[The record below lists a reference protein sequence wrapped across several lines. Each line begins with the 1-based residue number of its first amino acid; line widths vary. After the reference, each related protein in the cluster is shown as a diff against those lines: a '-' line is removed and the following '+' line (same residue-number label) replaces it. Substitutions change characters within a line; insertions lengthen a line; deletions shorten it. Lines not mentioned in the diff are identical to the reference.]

1 MVALLESVYCI
12 SRIYKYST
20 LATAYLPT
28 IYALS
33 TPPGQR
39 SAIAIVRI
47 SGSHS
52 KYIYRQLTKSKHEPI
67 PRTTS
72 LKKLYFPYQKNV
84 LLDTSL
90 TLFFNS
96 PKTFTGED
104 ILELHLHGGKAVTG
118 SVLEAIGSLNDRE
131 SGVNIRYAQPGE
143 FSMRAFQNGKFDLT
157 EIEGIRE
164 LIDAETES
172 QRRSALASFNGE
184 NKQRFMLWR
193 KTIVDNIAQL
203 AAIIDFG
210 DDTDIGDLENI
221 FSTVES
227 NMLQLK
233 GDVQQ
238 FIKKVEKSSILQ
250 SGIKLVL
257 LGPPNA
263 GKSSLINSISNDD
276 ISIVSQIPGTTRD
289 TIELA
294 INVNGYKVIMC
305 DTAGIRGG
313 SSDEIEMLGIKRAIR
328 KSTQCDLC
336 LLILDPQSKPL
347 VSDDIKHHL
356 MSQEFQNK
364 EITVV
369 VNKTDL
375 INDESDLNSIIDQLN
390 AEFNGRYPI
399 VPVSCLTTS
408 GIEELINGLTQTFQK
423 ISETSN
429 ESDPIVVSQR
439 VQEILF
445 NDVLYGINEFLM
457 FREKDNDVVMA
468 SESLRYAAAGIGKIT
483 GETVG
488 IEEVLGVVFA
498 NFCVGK

>member
-1 MVALLESVYCI
+1 MVALLESVCCI
-12 SRIYKYST
+12 SRISKYST

-52 KYIYRQLTKSKHEPI
+52 KYIYHQLTKSKHEPI
-67 PRTTS
+67 PRTAF
-72 LKKLYFPYQKNV
+72 LNKLYFPHQKNI

-172 QRRSALASFNGE
+172 QRRSALSSFNGE
-184 NKQRFMLWR
+184 NKQRFMRWR
-193 KTIVDNIAQL
+193 GTIVDNIAQL

-227 NMLQLK
+227 NMLQLR

-238 FIKKVEKSSILQ
+238 FIKKVQKSSILQ

-336 LLILDPQSKPL
+336 LLILDPQSEPM

-356 MSQEFQNK
+356 MSQEFQHK

-375 INDESDLNSIIDQLN
+375 IKDESDLNSIINQLN
-390 AEFNGRYPI
+390 EEFNGRYPI
-399 VPVSCLTTS
+399 VPVSCLTTN
-408 GIEELINGLTQTFQK
+408 GIEELINGLTHTFQK

-439 VQEILF
+439 VQEILS

>member
-1 MVALLESVYCI
+1 MIWLLESACYMN
-12 SRIYKYST
+12 RIFKYST
-20 LATAYLPT
+20 LATAHLPT

-52 KYIYRQLTKSKHEPI
+52 KYIYRQLTKSKYEPI

-72 LKKLYFPYQKNV
+72 LKKLYSPHQKKI

-96 PKTFTGED
+96 PNTFTGED
-104 ILELHLHGGKAVTG
+104 ILELHVHGGKAVTG

-131 SGVNIRYAQPGE
+131 SCINIRYAQPGE
-143 FSMRAFQNGKFDLT
+143 FSLRAFQNGKFDLT

-172 QRRSALASFNGE
+172 QRRSALSSFNGE
-184 NKQRFMLWR
+184 NKQRFILWR
-193 KTIVDNIAQL
+193 RTIVDNIAQL

-210 DDTDIGDLENI
+210 DETEIGDLENI
-221 FSTVES
+221 LSTVES
-227 NMLQLK
+227 NMLQLR

-238 FIKKVEKSSILQ
+238 FIKKVQKSSILQ

-294 INVNGYKVIMC
+294 INVNGYKIIMC

-313 SSDEIEMLGIKRAIR
+313 SSDEIEMMGMKRAIR
-328 KSTQCDLC
+328 KSTQCDVC
-336 LLILDPQSKPL
+336 LLIVDPQNEPL
-347 VSDDIKHHL
+347 VSDDIKHHIT
-356 MSQEFQNK
+356 SREFKDK

-375 INDESDLNSIIDQLN
+375 INGESHLMSIKDQLN
-390 AEFNGRYPI
+390 AEFNGKYPI
-399 VPVSCLTTS
+399 VPVSCLTTN
-408 GIEELINGLTQTFQK
+408 GIEELINGLTQKFQK
-423 ISETSN
+423 ISDSSD

-439 VQEILF
+439 VQEILS

-468 SESLRYAAAGIGKIT
+468 SESLRHAAAGIGKIT